1 MESTNHE
8 SDNSKNKVTTYDV
21 AADLFG
27 TSGVEHGVVHAAMVF
42 QNRSASAAAWDFDF

>member
-1 MESTNHE
+1 MERPNHE
-8 SDNSKNKVTTYDV
+8 RDNRQNKGPTYDV

-42 QNRSASAAAWDFDF
+42 LNRSASAAARDFDF